1 MTKGILLLGI
11 LCCTAGIV
19 NSKPIMETYEYTL
32 DNGLK
37 VIVREDHRAP
47 LVVTQIWYKVGGSY
61 ENDGSYGISHAL
73 EHMMFRGTHSYPAG
87 YFSKIIAEHGG
98 QQNAFTGYDY
108 TSYFQKID
116 AQQLELCL
124 SMEADRMKNL
134 LLSEEEF
141 SKEIKVV
148 AEERRLRI
156 EDNPEARTREFFF
169 AAAYVNNP
177 RQHPLIGWMSDITSL
192 TVKDLREWYKTW
204 YVPNN
209 AILVVVG
216 DVNPQNVFD
225 LAEKYFGP
233 ITANAIPP
241 LKPRQSPPYV
251 GKKHVDVNLPTD
263 VPRVMM
269 GYNVPVIKTA
279 EEAYEPYALTVLL
292 MALDGGS
299 SARLSENLL
308 RGKSVAANISS
319 AYNPFQLFSG
329 QLTISASPS
338 EGHGLDELKQDL
350 LLQIKRLQEE
360 LLREDELHRVKN
372 NALAE
377 YLYKQ
382 DSMTQQ
388 ANELGVLESVGFSWQ
403 LADTYVDEIL
413 NITAEQVQKV
423 ARKYLVSDRLT
434 TAYLIPSTEK
444 TEKSP

>member
-1 MTKGILLLGI
+1 MAKGILLLGI
-11 LCCTAGIV
+11 LCCTAGIA
-19 NSKPIMETYEYTL
+19 NCKPIMDTYEYTL
-32 DNGLK
+32 ENGLK
-37 VIVREDHRAP
+37 IIVREDHRAP

-73 EHMMFRGTHSYPAG
+73 EHMMFRGTEAYPAG

-116 AQQLELCL
+116 AAQLELCL
-124 SMEADRMKNL
+124 AMEADRMQNL

-156 EDNPEARTREFFF
+156 EDSPEARTRELFF

-177 RQHPLIGWMSDITSL
+177 RQHPLIGWMSDINTL
-192 TVKDLREWYKTW
+192 TVDDLRSWYKTW

-216 DVNPQNVFD
+216 DVNPQTVFD

-233 ITANAIPP
+233 IPAKTVPT

-251 GKKHVDVNLPTD
+251 GPKHVDVILQTD
-263 VPRVMM
+263 VPRLML
-269 GYNVPVIKTA
+269 GYNVPVLKTV
-279 EEAYEPYALTVLL
+279 EDSNEPYALLVLL

-299 SARLSENLL
+299 SARLSENVL
-308 RGKSVAANISS
+308 RGKALAANISS

-329 QLTISASPS
+329 QFTISASPS
-338 EGHGLDELKQDL
+338 EGHSLDELKQEL
-350 LLQIKRLQEE
+350 LVQIKHLQEE
-360 LLREDELHRVKN
+360 LLKDEELERIKT

-382 DSMTQQ
+382 DSAIQQ
-388 ANELGVLESVGFSWQ
+388 ANELGILESVGFSWQ
-403 LADTYVDEIL
+403 LSDHYVDEL
-413 NITAEQVQKV
+413 QKITAEQVREV
-423 ARKYLVSDRLT
+423 AKKYLVSERQT
-434 TAYLIPSTEK
+434 TAYLMPSLEK
-444 TEKSP
+444 TKK